1 MEKYESIGVVGEGS
15 YGIVM
20 KCRHKETGQVVAIK
34 KFIETEDDHNVR
46 KMALREI
53 RMLKVRT
60 YVIIHSVN
68 LRRLA
73 KLILIYDA
81 SL

>member
-68 LRRLA
+68 LRRLS